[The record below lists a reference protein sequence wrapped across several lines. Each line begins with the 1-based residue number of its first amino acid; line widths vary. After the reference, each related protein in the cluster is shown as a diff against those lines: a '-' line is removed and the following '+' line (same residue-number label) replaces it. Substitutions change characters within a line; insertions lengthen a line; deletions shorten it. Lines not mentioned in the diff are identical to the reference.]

1 MDRIERIS
9 TPAGEVTL
17 AGDAPTIKLR
27 SGLKP
32 GEEFA
37 IEIKLRGIDEPAP
50 IAKAIVIAGPRP
62 RITAVR
68 KSSADDASI
77 ALRPGEV
84 PAGSPVSFE
93 LSVEH
98 LDGGGVVDLAC
109 AEKTVRV
116 PARMAGAGVL
126 FFAVDPGTVGQ
137 SGCALAAT
145 VMVAATGTSKP
156 MALGRVVRLPRIE
169 HFRLT
174 DEKLGDSIYA
184 GIIEGQDLETIAMTG
199 WDDQTGQRVESLPTA
214 IAAEPHRQTL
224 KIALPWPAPAPHAPL
239 FVWLRGEG
247 QGRPTGVKY

>member
-1 MDRIERIS
+1 MRS
-9 TPAGEVTL
+9 TIWNPRGSCRRLAIGWRNR
-17 AGDAPTIKLR
+17 AGDVPSIKLR

-98 LDGGGVVDLAC
+98 LD
-109 AEKTVRV
+109 
-116 PARMAGAGVL
+116 
-126 FFAVDPGTVGQ
+126 
-137 SGCALAAT
+137 
-145 VMVAATGTSKP
+145 
-156 MALGRVVRLPRIE
+156 
-169 HFRLT
+169 
-174 DEKLGDSIYA
+174 
-184 GIIEGQDLETIAMTG
+184 
-199 WDDQTGQRVESLPTA
+199 
-214 IAAEPHRQTL
+214 
-224 KIALPWPAPAPHAPL
+224 
-239 FVWLRGEG
+239 
-247 QGRPTGVKY
+247 